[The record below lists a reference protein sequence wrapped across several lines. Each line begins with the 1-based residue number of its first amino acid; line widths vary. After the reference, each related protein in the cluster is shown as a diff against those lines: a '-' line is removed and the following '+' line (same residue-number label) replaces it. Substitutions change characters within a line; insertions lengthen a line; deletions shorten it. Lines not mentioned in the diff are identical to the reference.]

1 MPLLP
6 APEPGVSQPKCGHM
20 TTGTPRRV
28 ERMEGRQ
35 FLALVAGEGPG
46 QDAPLPGEGALRGVG
61 AAPGVP
67 LARKCVS

>member
-1 MPLLP
+1 
-6 APEPGVSQPKCGHM
+6 
-20 TTGTPRRV
+20 
-28 ERMEGRQ
+28 MEGRQ

-67 LARKCVS
+67 LTRKCVS